1 MARIH
6 DQLSAIAEL
15 ADRAEGFLTDA
26 EFRDEMEM
34 KYLRYY
40 QSTAHYLQAQ
50 YLQNEIIIELLARQ
64 AGEDIMD
71 ND

>member
-6 DQLSAIAEL
+6 DQLAVITDL

-34 KYLRYY
+34 KYLRY
-40 QSTAHYLQAQ
+40 HQAATHFQ
-50 YLQNEIIIELLARQ
+50 NALYLQNQIIIELLASQ
-64 AGEDIMD
+64 AGEDITEE
-71 ND
+71 

>member
-6 DQLSAIAEL
+6 DQLAAIAEL

-34 KYLRYY
+34 KNLRYY
-40 QSTAHYLQAQ
+40 QAIAHYGQAQ

-64 AGEDIMD
+64 AGEDIGETD
-71 ND
+71 